1 MSDMMQMTVTG
12 RVGKAPEMLKGKTG
26 TAYTRVSVATNAVK
40 KNSTGGWDAET
51 TWVNVVLFG
60 RSAEYAVANLVSGV
74 RVHATGD
81 FRIGVYKDKPQ
92 VDLMNA
98 RVSLILSKKENLAL
112 GYGASEGSGGGGGK
126 SETNN
131 DWD

>member
-1 MSDMMQMTVTG
+1 MSDMMQMTITG

-26 TAYTRVSVATNAVK
+26 TAYTRVSVAVNEVK
-40 KNSTGGWDAET
+40 RNGDGGWDAET

-60 RSAEYAVANLVSGV
+60 KSAEYAVANMSSGA

-81 FRIGVYKDKPQ
+81 FAISVWKERPQ
-92 VDLMNA
+92 VDLKNA
-98 RVSLILSKKENLAL
+98 RVSLLLSKKENEAL
-112 GYGASEGSGGGGGK
+112 GYGASRGSGGGGDSGK
-126 SETNN
+126 SD